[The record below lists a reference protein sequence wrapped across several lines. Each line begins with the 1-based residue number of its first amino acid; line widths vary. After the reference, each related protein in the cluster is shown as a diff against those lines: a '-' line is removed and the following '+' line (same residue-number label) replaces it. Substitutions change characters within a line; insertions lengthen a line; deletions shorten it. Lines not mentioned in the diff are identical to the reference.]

1 MRLIVIAL
9 VVSAA
14 IVETESKEND
24 DERPQFQALL
34 ARRKSHLDTLKAL
47 LHSQDGTEFAVVPLL
62 RRQKREDTAQEGT
75 AQDEGSRKKRLHD
88 YADDEEYEYYLWRK
102 FRRERMRR
110 RGYHSSGYYPSYGY
124 GYPSSSYYYP
134 SYGGY
139 SYPSYGGSYYPSYGS
154 GYGGYGYGQP
164 FNLGIG
170 SGLNIGLPYGMGV
183 GIGSGF
189 GISVG

>member
-14 IVETESKEND
+14 IVETESKENEICKKNPHLRACQRRESEVDSPWISQGHTISPND
-24 DERPQFQALL
+24 DDLTTPAPTDADPQSPVSG
-34 ARRKSHLDTLKAL
+34 SHD
-47 LHSQDGTEFAVVPLL
+47 V
-62 RRQKREDTAQEGT
+62 
-75 AQDEGSRKKRLHD
+75 KKRKN
-88 YADDEEYEYYLWRK
+88 DEEYEYYLWRK